1 MKDLRLLPL
10 LTLLV
15 ALSACAA
22 PGPKEVRPQTKSY
35 SSAETEG
42 IEVVTREAVYLYNET
57 KALSRQV
64 TIKIGGE
71 PFLLPS
77 GYARLAGVVSG
88 GRPVA
93 WLEIGGRGLA
103 VSLGETVDGYRI
115 TRIDEG
121 LIVLRKEN

>member
-1 MKDLRLLPL
+1 MKKNLSLFLP

-15 ALSACAA
+15 VLTACAA
-22 PGPKEVRPQTKSY
+22 PDRPVTKSFTT
-35 SSAETEG
+35 AEAEE

-57 KALSRQV
+57 KGLARQV

-71 PFLLPS
+71 PLLLPS

-88 GRPVA
+88 GVPVA

-103 VSLGETVDGYRI
+103 LSKGEMVDGYRI
-115 TRIDEG
+115 NRIDED
-121 LIVLRKEN
+121 LIVLRKEP